1 MDIDTL
7 LQPLTERLGLEAL
20 DFDDRGTCS
29 LVFDER
35 FTITL
40 ELDDEEQMLHLY
52 STLGKAPEDLIDQL
66 TCFAALLQANLFG
79 RGTGG
84 ASLAFEPESQALM
97 ISRNCSLKPLSA
109 KALQAD
115 FERFVQATDAW
126 HERVAAQFW
135 QEDDQDNTAQP
146 PSIGMPTF
154 IKV

>member
-1 MDIDTL
+1 MDTDTL
-7 LQPLTERLGLEAL
+7 LQPLAERLGLEAL

-40 ELDDEEQMLHLY
+40 ELDDEEQMLYLY

-97 ISRNCSLKPLSA
+97 ISRNCSLMQLSA
-109 KALQAD
+109 EALQAD
-115 FERFVQATDAW
+115 VERFVQATDAW
-126 HERVAAQFW
+126 YERVSTRFW
-135 QEDDQDNTAQP
+135 EDAEDDTAQ
-146 PSIGMPTF
+146 SLQVGMPTF